1 MKLREVKNIPISLLL
16 ETVTEQTGPITAAK
30 RSSVGGLGR
39 MQPEL
44 YPLKRSRR
52 SYQLKKMM
60 EKLVFNKGEA

>member
-16 ETVTEQTGPITAAK
+16 ETVVTEQTGLITATK
-30 RSSVGGLGR
+30 RSSVGGLVM

-52 SYQLKKMM
+52 SY
-60 EKLVFNKGEA
+60 

>member
-30 RSSVGGLGR
+30 RSSVGGLGM

-44 YPLKRSRR
+44 YPLKRSRG
-52 SYQLKKMM
+52 SY
-60 EKLVFNKGEA
+60 